1 MGELLKEL
9 MKSVEKG
16 KRATINVKIKGKK
29 GNITIEGDMIGILIA
44 TKKIIQSVRKNI
56 RKLGVDEEQTK
67 EILEFIFKKGM
78 EEEWGN

>member
-16 KRATINVKIKGKK
+16 KRATINVEIKGIK

-56 RKLGVDEEQTK
+56 RRLGVDEEKVK
-67 EILEFIFKKGM
+67 EALETAFKAGM
-78 EEEWGN
+78 EETDE